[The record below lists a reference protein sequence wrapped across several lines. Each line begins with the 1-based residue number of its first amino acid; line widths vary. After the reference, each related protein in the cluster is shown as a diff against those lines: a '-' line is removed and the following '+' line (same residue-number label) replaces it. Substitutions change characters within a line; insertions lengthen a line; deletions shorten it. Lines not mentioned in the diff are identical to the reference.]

1 MLLVQYSV
9 LTIILIADYGRD
21 ETQFVDFILPGAW
34 RQRFRANC
42 NVRLDSR
49 VRDCLGF
56 VSGGNWPF
64 VYDP

>member
-21 ETQFVDFILPGAW
+21 ETQFVDFILPGPL

-42 NVRLDSR
+42 NVHLDPS
-49 VRDCLGF
+49 VRDCLGIA
-56 VSGGNWPF
+56 SGGNWPF

>member
-9 LTIILIADYGRD
+9 LTIILIVDCVRD
-21 ETQFVDFILPGAW
+21 ETQFVDFILPGAL

-42 NVRLDSR
+42 NVRLDSC
-49 VRDCLGF
+49 VRDCLGI

-64 VYDP
+64 IYDP